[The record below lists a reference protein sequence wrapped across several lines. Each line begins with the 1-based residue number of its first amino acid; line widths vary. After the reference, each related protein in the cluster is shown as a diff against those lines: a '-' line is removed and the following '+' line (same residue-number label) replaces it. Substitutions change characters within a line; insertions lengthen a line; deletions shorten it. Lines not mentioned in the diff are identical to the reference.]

1 MAITHTVRVRS
12 RCILV
17 VTNQPLAALRMRAG
31 LKALPNCNVSFVFD
45 REEATY
51 LVWQEP
57 PDLLI
62 LDYCATGVNG
72 LNLAKVFKRL
82 YPETVII
89 MLTAKGNNRFQQRE
103 AELYAGR
110 VLEKPVG
117 PAELYRVALAALTTM
132 T

>member
-1 MAITHTVRVRS
+1 M
-12 RCILV
+12 
-17 VTNQPLAALRMRAG
+17 RMRAG
-31 LKALPNCNVSFVFD
+31 LKALPNCNVSFAFD
-45 REEATY
+45 REEAF
-51 LVWQEP
+51 LLAWQEQ

-62 LDYCATGVNG
+62 LDYCAAGVNG

-89 MLTAKGNNRFQQRE
+89 ILTDKGNDRFQQHA
-103 AELYAGR
+103 AELYAGC
-110 VLEKPVG
+110 VLEKPVK